1 MREEVEVLYPETEI
15 ARRVADLGQEIGR
28 EFAGRELC
36 VLGLMKGSIVFM
48 ADLVRRIPLDL
59 TMHLVRVTSHHEQT
73 ATRVMTEIA
82 YSTAVP
88 LEGRHVLV
96 VADIVDT
103 GITLS
108 YLLGHIHEL
117 GPRSLRVC
125 TLIDKPHARKIDVHP
140 DWSAF
145 SLHEPLAGRF
155 LVGYGLD
162 WMERYRALPFIGT
175 IPRAEADFVNLGN
188 SPRT

>member
-1 MREEVEVLYPETEI
+1 MSDEVSVLYGE
-15 ARRVADLGQEIGR
+15 AEIGR
-28 EFAGRELC
+28 RVGELGAEIGRQFDGRDLC

-59 TMHLVRVTSHHEQT
+59 TMHLVRVSSHHEAT

-82 YSTAVP
+82 YTTAVP
-88 LEGRHVLV
+88 LQGRHVLV
-96 VADIVDT
+96 VTDVVDT

-117 GPRSLRVC
+117 GPDSLRVVS
-125 TLIDKPHARKIDVHP
+125 LVDKPYARKIDLHP

-145 SLHEPLAGRF
+145 TVPQPLIDRF

-175 IPRAEADFVNLGN
+175 IVRPRGT
-188 SPRT
+188 PRSV

>member
-1 MREEVEVLYPETEI
+1 MRDEVTVLYAETEI
-15 ARRVADLGQEIGR
+15 RQRVADLGAAIGR
-28 EFAGRELC
+28 EFEGRDIC

-59 TMHLVRVTSHHEQT
+59 TMHLVRVTSHHEAT

-82 YSTAVP
+82 YTTAVP
-88 LEGRHVLV
+88 LQGRHVLV

-117 GPRSLRVC
+117 GPQSLRVVS
-125 TLIDKPHARKIDVHP
+125 LVDKPYARKIDLHP

-145 SLHEPLAGRF
+145 TVPEPLAGRF

-162 WMERYRALPFIGT
+162 WMERYRGLPFIGT
-175 IPRAEADFVNLGN
+175 IARPGGTPKPA
-188 SPRT
+188 

>member
-1 MREEVEVLYPETEI
+1 MRDEVTVLYAETEI
-15 ARRVADLGQEIGR
+15 RQRVADLGAAIGR
-28 EFAGRELC
+28 EFEARELC

-48 ADLVRRIPLDL
+48 ADIVRRIPLDL
-59 TMHLVRVTSHHEQT
+59 TMHLVRVTSHHEAT

-82 YSTAVP
+82 YTTAVP
-88 LEGRHVLV
+88 LQGRHVLV

-117 GPRSLRVC
+117 GPQSLRVVA
-125 TLIDKPHARKIDVHP
+125 LVDKPYARKIDVHP
-140 DWSAF
+140 DWAAF
-145 SLHEPLAGRF
+145 TVPAPLGERF

-162 WMERYRALPFIGT
+162 WMERYRGLPFIGT
-175 IPRAEADFVNLGN
+175 IARPGGTPKPA
-188 SPRT
+188 